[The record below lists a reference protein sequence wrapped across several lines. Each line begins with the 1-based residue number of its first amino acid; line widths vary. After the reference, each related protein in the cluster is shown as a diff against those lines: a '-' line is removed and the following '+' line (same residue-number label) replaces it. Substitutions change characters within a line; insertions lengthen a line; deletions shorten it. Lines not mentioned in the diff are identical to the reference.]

1 MGVMKNLALALEE
14 LRRAEVS
21 LLEAANWKLNKQGQW
36 CSPNG
41 EHELPQDEAA
51 QKVKQ
56 YWTVKEAD

>member
-1 MGVMKNLALALEE
+1 MGAMKNLALALDQ
-14 LRRAEVS
+14 LQRAEVS
-21 LLEAANWKLNKQGQW
+21 LLEAARWKLNDKGLW

-41 EHELPQDEAA
+41 EHQLPQDEAA